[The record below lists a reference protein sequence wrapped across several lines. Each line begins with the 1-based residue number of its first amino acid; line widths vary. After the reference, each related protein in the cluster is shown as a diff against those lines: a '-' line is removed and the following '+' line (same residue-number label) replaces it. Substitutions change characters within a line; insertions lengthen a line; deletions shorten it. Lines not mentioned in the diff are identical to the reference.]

1 MSVMRA
7 PEIPGIWADPD
18 RVLTVEDMED
28 TPDDEFRYELD
39 EGMLIVSPAPSL
51 PHQIAIMQL
60 AFALKTAC
68 PPGLLVVAGP
78 GVNINK
84 FQHRVPDLVV
94 IRRESVTPMFLTEPP
109 VLAVEVASPRTRL
122 YDRGRKR
129 DVYEQFGIRS
139 YWIVDVDQDKP
150 GLTVLEL
157 RRGKYTEAAR
167 VVGDEAFSAVR
178 PFPVTIVPA
187 DLLDAEPS

>member
-7 PEIPGIWADPD
+7 PEIPEIWADPD
-18 RVLTVEDMED
+18 RVLTVADMED
-28 TPDDEFRYELD
+28 MPDDEFRYELD
-39 EGMLIVSPAPSL
+39 EGMLIVSPARSL
-51 PHQIAIMQL
+51 PHQIAITQL
-60 AFALKTAC
+60 AFVLKTAC

-109 VLAVEVASPRTRL
+109 LLAVKVASLRTRV
-122 YDRGRKR
+122 YDWGRKR
-129 DVYEQFGIRS
+129 DVYERFGIRS
-139 YWIVDVDQDKP
+139 YWIVDLGQDKP
-150 GLTVLEL
+150 SLTVLEL
-157 RRGKYTEAAR
+157 RRGRYTEAAR
-167 VVGDEAFSAVR
+167 VVGDDAFSAVC